1 MLPLVEK
8 YRPQKISDCVLP
20 KAIKTTFEGIVKS
33 GEIPNMI
40 LSGGAGCGKT
50 SVARAMCLELG
61 VDYMFINASEDGGID
76 TLRTKIRNY
85 ASTVSLG
92 GNKKVI
98 ILDEADYL
106 NANSTQ
112 PALRGAI
119 EEFAAN
125 CRFVMTCN
133 HKARIIEP
141 LHSRC
146 TVIDFKIPVKE
157 KPQLAREFL
166 DRAKHIMDSESIEYD
181 EKVIAELIVRYF
193 PDFRRIINTIQR
205 HAISGPINS
214 SILSV
219 GKDIDIDNLLRAMK
233 AKSFPDIRKWV
244 MENSDV
250 ESATIFRRIY
260 DGLQEKV
267 NSASIPQAILI
278 LGEYQY
284 KAAFVADQEINLV
297 ACCLMLASDCS
308 FDK

>member
-8 YRPQKISDCVLP
+8 YRPQRIKDCVLP
-20 KAIKTTFEGIVKS
+20 KAIKTTFEGIVAT

-50 SVARAMCLELG
+50 TVARAMCSELG

-92 GNKKVI
+92 GGKKII

-106 NANSTQ
+106 NANTTQ

-125 CRFVMTCN
+125 CRFIMTCN
-133 HKARIIEP
+133 YKARIIEP

-146 TVIDFKIPVKE
+146 TVVDFKIPVKE
-157 KPQLAREFL
+157 KPQLAGEFL
-166 DRAKHIMDSESIEYD
+166 ERAKTIMDAEGIQYE
-181 EKVIAELIVRYF
+181 EKAVAELIIKCF
-193 PDFRRIINTIQR
+193 PDFRKIINTIQR
-205 HAISGPINS
+205 HSISGSINS
-214 SILSV
+214 SVLSA
-219 GKDIDIDNLLRAMK
+219 GKDIDIDHLVKAMK
-233 AKSFPDIRKWV
+233 NKSFADIRKWV
-244 MENSDV
+244 MEHSDIEPTMV
-250 ESATIFRRIY
+250 FRRIY
-260 DGLQEKV
+260 EGLQDKM
-267 NSASIPQAILI
+267 NSGSIPQAILI

-284 KAAFVADQEINLV
+284 KAAFVSDQEINLV

>member
-8 YRPQKISDCVLP
+8 YRPQKIADCVLP
-20 KAIKTTFEGIVKS
+20 KAIKSTFEGIVQT

-50 SVARAMCLELG
+50 TVARAMCSELG
-61 VDYMFINASEDGGID
+61 ADYMFINASEESGID
-76 TLRTKIRNY
+76 TLRTKVRNF

-92 GNKKVI
+92 DGKKVI

-106 NANSTQ
+106 NPQSTQ

-119 EEFAAN
+119 EEFAGN

-133 HKARIIEP
+133 YKARIIEP

-157 KPQLAREFL
+157 KPQLAGEFL
-166 DRAKHIMDSESIEYD
+166 ERAKHIMGVEGIEYE
-181 EKVIAELIVRYF
+181 EKAVAELIIRYF

-205 HAISGPINS
+205 HSVTGAINS
-214 SILSV
+214 SVLAT
-219 GKDIDIDNLLRAMK
+219 GKDVDIDQLVKAMK
-233 AKSFPDIRKWV
+233 TKSFADIRKWV
-244 MENSDV
+244 AEHSDAEPAIV
-250 ESATIFRRIY
+250 FRKIYEGIQDKLESAS
-260 DGLQEKV
+260 V
-267 NSASIPQAILI
+267 PQAILI

-284 KAAFVADQEINLV
+284 KAAFVADQELNLV

-308 FDK
+308 FK

>member
-8 YRPQKISDCVLP
+8 YRPQKIADCILP
-20 KAIKTTFEGIVKS
+20 KGIKSTFEGIVQT

-40 LSGGAGCGKT
+40 LAGGAGCGKT
-50 SVARAMCLELG
+50 TVARAMCSELG
-61 VDYMFINASEDGGID
+61 ADYMFINASEEGGID
-76 TLRTKIRNY
+76 TLRTKVRNF

-92 GNKKVI
+92 GSKKVI

-106 NANSTQ
+106 NPQSTQ

-133 HKARIIEP
+133 YKARIIEP

-146 TVIDFKIPVKE
+146 TVVDFKIPVKE
-157 KPQLAREFL
+157 KPQLAGEFL
-166 DRAKHIMDSESIEYD
+166 ERAKHIMETEGIEYE
-181 EKVIAELIVRYF
+181 EKAVAELIIRYF
-193 PDFRRIINTIQR
+193 PDFRKVLNTIQR
-205 HAISGPINS
+205 HSLSGAINS
-214 SILSV
+214 SILCN
-219 GKDIDIDNLLRAMK
+219 GKDIDIDQLIKAMK
-233 AKSFPDIRKWV
+233 NKSFADIRKWV
-244 MENSDV
+244 TEHSDT
-250 ESATIFRRIY
+250 ESSFIFRKIY
-260 DGLQEKV
+260 DGLQDKI
-267 NSASIPQAILI
+267 NSSSIPQAILI

>member
-8 YRPQKISDCVLP
+8 YRPQKVEDCVLP
-20 KAIKTTFEGIVKS
+20 KAIKSTFESIVKS

-40 LSGGAGCGKT
+40 LSGGSGCGKT
-50 SVARAMCLELG
+50 TIARAMCSELG
-61 VDYMFINASEDGGID
+61 VDYMFINASEEGGID

-92 GNKKVI
+92 GGKKVI

-106 NANSTQ
+106 NANTTQ
-112 PALRGAI
+112 PALRGVI

-125 CRFVMTCN
+125 CRFIMTCN
-133 HKARIIEP
+133 YKARIIDP

-146 TVIDFKIPVKE
+146 TVIDFKIPAKE
-157 KPQLAREFL
+157 KPQLAGEFL
-166 DRAKHIMDSESIEYD
+166 DRAKHIMDSEGIQYE
-181 EKVIAELIVRYF
+181 EKAIAELIIRYF
-193 PDFRRIINTIQR
+193 PDFRKVLNTIQR
-205 HAISGPINS
+205 HSLSGTINS
-214 SILSV
+214 SVLSV
-219 GKDIDIDNLLRAMK
+219 GKDVDIDQLIKAMK
-233 AKSFPDIRKWV
+233 TKSFADIRKWV
-244 MENSDV
+244 TEHSDT
-250 ESATIFRRIY
+250 EPAMIFRRIY
-260 DGLQEKV
+260 DGLQDKL
-267 NSASIPQAILI
+267 NSGSIAQAILI